1 MLDLLGCWIPESYRC
16 RLDPEE
22 CDLCFCAGSSGL
34 EAWEEITS
42 SSRVTSPCWKIFLA
56 ELDNCGGGRHNRGA
70 YTLDNLSTCEGGVA
84 HAPGFALEGSVAS
97 GNLIEEHHS
106 GTMSDTLPS
115 TPSSSQEP
123 DLKNPDW
130 NSFGPTIKWLSVG
143 AGIRPELLL
152 TYMGSVLG
160 GLAGPFSRLT
170 GLFGEAH
177 RPAQSLIL
185 TSTNPGVART
195 LQQLA
200 VEPVNF
206 INDSSRRS
214 SQVLDPTFYEEAN
227 GAVMSKVKTA
237 LKNLSSTAEGSHLDA
252 QEAPEARQTLLN
264 RRQDYQPSVMITS
277 PRPETFDKL
286 RGSVFDEHAFIFD
299 PGATLIRNSMQTH
312 PKSKEWR
319 ELFAKVVEGAR
330 GGIDLPVGPHR
341 GEVLNDVLR
350 TRTPFLQHLNQ
361 QLMGEMIL
369 HPAGSSAL
377 EVAVLLPAERV
388 RCSHS
393 PQHLMRAKE
402 ALRDYR
408 GAMHGI
414 LNSRRDNSGVVLELT
429 QPDIAFNQ
437 GVCEFEDKLD
447 GLPSNLQRFCFGLY
461 GLPHRLLWTALV
473 LDDPKARSASRFVP
487 GVLAAANWCVNR
499 QVQLIRTALTEQERQ
514 RLLEAAAEMY
524 TKIAERAPCK
534 KWDVF
539 RGYNDQRKSSHEP
552 VLEFLCAESLVSK
565 NGSRLELTDEKLPFW
580 LAARCPT
587 LN

>member
-1 MLDLLGCWIPESYRC
+1 
-16 RLDPEE
+16 
-22 CDLCFCAGSSGL
+22 
-34 EAWEEITS
+34 
-42 SSRVTSPCWKIFLA
+42 
-56 ELDNCGGGRHNRGA
+56 
-70 YTLDNLSTCEGGVA
+70 
-84 HAPGFALEGSVAS
+84 
-97 GNLIEEHHS
+97 
-106 GTMSDTLPS
+106 MSDTS
-115 TPSSSQEP
+115 TPTDSSTQQA
-123 DLKNPDW
+123 DVQGPDW
-130 NSFGPTIKWLSVG
+130 GLYGHTVKCLSAG
-143 AGIRPELLL
+143 ADVRPELLL
-152 TYMGSVLG
+152 TYMCSVLG
-160 GLAGPFSRLT
+160 GLAGPSSRLA
-170 GLFGEAH
+170 GLLGEAH

-185 TSTNPGVART
+185 CSTNPGVART
-195 LQQLA
+195 LEQLA

-206 INDSSRRS
+206 INDSGRRS
-214 SQVLDPTFYEEAN
+214 SQILDPAFYDEAN
-227 GAVMSKVKTA
+227 RAPMSKVSTA
-237 LKNLSSTAEGSHLDA
+237 LKTLNSTAEGSDMDA
-252 QEAPEARQTLLN
+252 RDAPEAQRTLFK

-286 RGSVFDEHAFIFD
+286 RGSVFDEHAFVFD
-299 PGATLIRNSMQTH
+299 PGATLIRNSIQTH
-312 PKSKEWR
+312 PDSKKWR
-319 ELFAKVVEGAR
+319 ELFAKIVEGAR
-330 GGIDLPVGPHR
+330 GGIDLPAGSHR

-350 TRTPFLQHLNQ
+350 TRTPFLQHLEQ
-361 QLMGEMIL
+361 GLVGEMIL
-369 HPAGSSAL
+369 HPVGACAL
-377 EVAVLLPAERV
+377 EVAALLPAERF
-388 RCSHS
+388 RCSVS

-414 LNSRRDNSGVVLELT
+414 LNSRRDNSGAVLELM
-429 QPDIAFNQ
+429 QPDVAFNR

-447 GLPSNLQRFCFGLY
+447 GLPFNIQRFCLGLY

-487 GVLAAANWCVNR
+487 GVLAAANWCVDQ
-499 QVQLIRTALTEQERQ
+499 QVQLIRTALAKHERQ